1 MFTECYRMCGNLA
14 AVYYTCQVHLIVL
27 DCLSTGVRVLGRL
40 IPNDSALG
48 GPVDVPFVIRR
59 RLEELGLEQQA
70 LARAA
75 HVTESYI
82 SQLLT
87 RRKAPPAPN
96 RTDIYD
102 RMDKFLKLPSG
113 ELAKLADLQRKEEL
127 KRELG
132 GEPAP
137 LFHEVRE
144 LILRKCNPE
153 KQEHVRAIFEKQ
165 PFGELERLVTQ
176 TLLDVVKRVAKDELE
191 NDYWLR
197 MVARLSRRSYE
208 EMRVVVLAF
217 LDPLIESWDIDLA
230 TFGLEIVL
238 NHSVVP
244 GQAKRFAFV
253 EQEAAQPVGDE
264 PGLQEFL
271 QDPSLSGTAT
281 AEEVEFLKRLRFTHK
296 RPTSLY
302 YYREL
307 QNFRDPLHFRTP

>member
-1 MFTECYRMCGNLA
+1 
-14 AVYYTCQVHLIVL
+14 
-27 DCLSTGVRVLGRL
+27 
-40 IPNDSALG
+40 
-48 GPVDVPFVIRR
+48 VDVPFVIRR

-132 GEPAP
+132 DEPAP

-144 LILRKCNPE
+144 LILRKCKPE

-176 TLLDVVKRVAKDELE
+176 TLLDVVKRVAQDQLE

-208 EMRVVVLAF
+208 EMRVVVLEFLDTDIFHVSAENCVAF

-253 EQEAAQPVGDE
+253 EQEVAQPVTEE

-281 AEEVEFLKRLRFTHK
+281 AEEVEFLKRLKFEGQ
-296 RPTSLY
+296 RPTPLY

-307 QNFRDPLHFRTP
+307 QSLRDPLHFRTP

>member
-1 MFTECYRMCGNLA
+1 M
-14 AVYYTCQVHLIVL
+14 
-27 DCLSTGVRVLGRL
+27 
-40 IPNDSALG
+40 
-48 GPVDVPFVIRR
+48 DVPFVILH
-59 RLEELGLEQQA
+59 RLEELGLEQQE

-132 GEPAP
+132 DEPAP

-144 LILRKCNPE
+144 LILRKCDPE
-153 KQEHVRAIFEKQ
+153 RQKHVRAIFEKQ

-208 EMRVVVLAF
+208 EMRVVVLEFLDTDIFHVSAENCVAF

-253 EQEAAQPVGDE
+253 EREAEQPAGEE

-271 QDPSLSGTAT
+271 QDASLSGTAT
-281 AEEVEFLKRLRFTHK
+281 PKEVAFLKRLRFQGQ
-296 RPTSLY
+296 RPTPLY

-307 QNFRDPLHFRTP
+307 QSLRDPLHFRTP

>member
-1 MFTECYRMCGNLA
+1 
-14 AVYYTCQVHLIVL
+14 
-27 DCLSTGVRVLGRL
+27 
-40 IPNDSALG
+40 
-48 GPVDVPFVIRR
+48 VDVPFVILH

-132 GEPAP
+132 DEPAP

-153 KQEHVRAIFEKQ
+153 RQKHVRAIFETQ

-208 EMRVVVLAF
+208 EMRVVVLEFLDTDIFHVSAENCVAF

-244 GQAKRFAFV
+244 GQARRFEFV
-253 EQEAAQPVGDE
+253 EREADQPVGEE

-271 QDPSLSGTAT
+271 QDSSLSGTAT
-281 AEEVEFLKRLRFTHK
+281 PKEVAFLKRLKFQGQ
-296 RPTSLY
+296 RPTPLY

-307 QNFRDPLHFRTP
+307 QSLRDPLHFRASQTEQGKGT

>member
-1 MFTECYRMCGNLA
+1 MTR
-14 AVYYTCQVHLIVL
+14 
-27 DCLSTGVRVLGRL
+27 
-40 IPNDSALG
+40 PLG
-48 GPVDVPFVIRR
+48 GPVDVPFVILH

-75 HVTESYI
+75 NVTEAYI

-102 RMDKFLKLPSG
+102 RMDKFLKLQSG

-132 GEPAP
+132 DEPAP

-144 LILRKCNPE
+144 LILRKCDHE
-153 KQEHVRAIFEKQ
+153 KQKHVRAIFEKQ

-208 EMRVVVLAF
+208 EMRVVVLEFLDTDIFHVSAENCVAF

-230 TFGLEIVL
+230 TFGLAIVL
-238 NHSVVP
+238 NHSVVT
-244 GQAKRFAFV
+244 GQAKRFEFV
-253 EQEAAQPVGDE
+253 EREADHPVSEE
-264 PGLQEFL
+264 PGLFA
-271 QDPSLSGTAT
+271 D
-281 AEEVEFLKRLRFTHK
+281 RLVGF
-296 RPTSLY
+296 
-302 YYREL
+302 
-307 QNFRDPLHFRTP
+307 PLDKLESPRLPWDDAV